1 MIDCSGQRRS
11 LIDILTSSTSRTDL
25 THTRT
30 QQNRYTIKP
39 ANAITSIKHSPV
51 LKGHIFLDLS

>member
-30 QQNRYTIKP
+30 QKIGIQSNLP
-39 ANAITSIKHSPV
+39 MQSPLLSIH
-51 LKGHIFLDLS
+51 LY